1 MAVDELAEVR
11 INHEIRYAPEHSELR
26 FYDDDKL
33 CCSINLATGKGE
45 FHGNYKPDAISKIF
59 WACVAAA
66 APEARAEQLLAPLD
80 IARIKRT
87 LVEFDTVAHLMTYHA
102 SGSAE
107 DHNEEV
113 TEEAIRECRDLEY
126 VINWLHP
133 NYVAPAFPDETIPA
147 RDPDDPEAPC

>member
-1 MAVDELAEVR
+1 MGVDKLAELR
-11 INHEIRYAPEHSELR
+11 INHEIRYAAEQRELR
-26 FYDDDKL
+26 FYDGDRL

-87 LVEFDTVAHLMTYHA
+87 LMEFDAIEHLMGYHEA
-102 SGSAE
+102 SE
-107 DHNEEV
+107 QDDNEEF
-113 TEEAIRECRDLEY
+113 TEEAKRECRDLEY

-133 NYVAPAFPDETIPA
+133 NYVAPVFPDETIPA
-147 RDPDDPEAPC
+147 RDPDEEDA